1 MDVFVEAICVDFKF
15 GADEFN
21 KAIHKSYLKTRYFLS
36 NGLDS
41 LVFPFYCR
49 SIVLLL
55 INEICHGQRI
65 GLLLA
70 LEFCSTSLVNKTYL
84 FMILPGDRCCGILGG
99 LL

>member
-65 GLLLA
+65 GLSLA
-70 LEFCSTSLVNKTYL
+70 LEFCSTSLLNNMYL
-84 FMILPGDRCCGILGG
+84 FMILPGDRWCGILGG

>member
-1 MDVFVEAICVDFKF
+1 MDVFVETICVDFKF

-21 KAIHKSYLKTRYFLS
+21 KAIHKSFLKARYFLS
-36 NGLDS
+36 NRLDS
-41 LVFPFYCR
+41 LVFPFYYYC

-84 FMILPGDRCCGILGG
+84 FILLPGDR
-99 LL
+99 